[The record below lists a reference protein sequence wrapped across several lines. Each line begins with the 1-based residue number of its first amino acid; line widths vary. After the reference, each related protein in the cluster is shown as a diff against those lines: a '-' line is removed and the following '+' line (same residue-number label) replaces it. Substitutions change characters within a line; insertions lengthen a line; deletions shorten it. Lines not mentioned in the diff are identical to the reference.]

1 MGIKKSS
8 LQWNFLGW
16 ENLSI
21 PSLSSFGDRV
31 SNLLKASASVI
42 QQLMFIFVVNSGAM
56 ITISLQFIL
65 IMMSVENSHHKVK
78 LKQQIINKLLN
89 EIILTSQT
97 YSLAATFYDTNKF

>member
-16 ENLSI
+16 ENLNI

-31 SNLLKASASVI
+31 SNLLKASVI
-42 QQLMFIFVVNSGAM
+42 QQLMVIFVVNSGAM